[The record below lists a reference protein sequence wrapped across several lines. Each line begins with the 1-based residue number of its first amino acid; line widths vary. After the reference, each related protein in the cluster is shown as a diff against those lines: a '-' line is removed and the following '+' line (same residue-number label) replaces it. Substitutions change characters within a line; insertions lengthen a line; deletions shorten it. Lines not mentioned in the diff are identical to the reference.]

1 MADASEADVNVD
13 QVRATI
19 AGKQER
25 DDLELIDIAADRI
38 SATQTKLAE
47 HKHRLQQASAGT
59 GAHGGKG
66 RGGGGGRGN
75 RYDGGVG
82 VKGKGNNKARDGRRK
97 IATITSVQRHQ
108 ASLGKLEK
116 RLIKACGNGGEQE
129 ALMMIREGADL
140 SCTDVQGR
148 TALHL
153 ALANG
158 ESAIVEALVANNARF
173 EAKDTRG
180 LTPVHVAASVGDF
193 TAMRSMIRAGA
204 RCNMPD
210 RRGQTAVHTCVESG
224 SLDVLAVLL
233 KEAKH
238 AALDLKDVDGLTPLL
253 LAVHLGHHSQAG
265 LLLRRGADATVTTP
279 DGLSALHLA
288 TKMANMEC
296 IRALVNANKE
306 SFFLFDEHGRT
317 ATHLAAT
324 EGNSVVLDALLAAG
338 AEKEILD
345 ESGRT
350 PLHWAVVTNNMD
362 CIHLLVK
369 KKVDTNIRDKFGGTP
384 LHYAIQQGSPEAV
397 EALAAAGT
405 DLEAADL
412 KGRSALVWG
421 IIHDKHEACKRLLE
435 AGCSVNTTDISTWS
449 PLHYACH
456 TGRARACQLLL
467 HFGAAIDA
475 GNATDHTPLFRA
487 VIEGHSDCVAI
498 LLAAGASE
506 HLSDSEGRNCL
517 HWAAL
522 SGQHKIATLLLE
534 AGCPADGTD
543 LDGMQPLHQAS
554 SQGHVDIATALL
566 TASADPNMADLSGT
580 TPLHWAALSG
590 LTDSVRLLLDNGADA
605 TLVDK
610 GVPPQ
615 TAYDFAM
622 HGRHFNCARLL
633 HIAGLHG
640 ELPPAEELPR
650 GGKRAGSAGL
660 TLPAIGNRD
669 AHSRAGSA
677 TTSSSGGGGRTTYGM
692 SAGSKPTQATPR
704 RSPSPRMLSPTDKR
718 NQKLESGW
726 NKSIKDSDAT
736 TKRTPLRPNGL
747 IQTAAQVNQN
757 AEFPGLGGS
766 AGNMISNRGGFPGK
780 EKNLE
785 TMLAHREKE
794 IRDLKNRNRDL
805 AHAAHAVRAASPSKP
820 AAAADDGTGTNVIAN
835 IEAKARELRETLNLG
850 QMKLSPPKDGY
861 LDDAARKQ
869 RRAIKKQVKAALE
882 QVSKLR
888 ADTEM
893 LANQLV
899 DKQEIASA

>member
-1 MADASEADVNVD
+1 
-13 QVRATI
+13 
-19 AGKQER
+19 
-25 DDLELIDIAADRI
+25 
-38 SATQTKLAE
+38 
-47 HKHRLQQASAGT
+47 
-59 GAHGGKG
+59 
-66 RGGGGGRGN
+66 
-75 RYDGGVG
+75 
-82 VKGKGNNKARDGRRK
+82 
-97 IATITSVQRHQ
+97 
-108 ASLGKLEK
+108 
-116 RLIKACGNGGEQE
+116 
-129 ALMMIREGADL
+129 MMIREGADL
-140 SCTDVQGR
+140 SCTDLQGR

-153 ALANG
+153 ALAHG
-158 ESAIVEALVANNARF
+158 ESAVVEALIGRHARF
-173 EAKDTRG
+173 EAKDTKG
-180 LTPVHVAASVGDF
+180 MTPVHVAASVGDF
-193 TAMRSMIRAGA
+193 TAMRSLIRAGA

-296 IRALVNANKE
+296 IRALVSANKE
-306 SFFLFDEHGRT
+306 TFFLFDEHGRT
-317 ATHLAAT
+317 ATHLAST

-345 ESGRT
+345 KAGRT

-369 KKVDTNIRDKFGGTP
+369 KRVDTNVRDKFGGTP

-397 EALAAAGT
+397 EALAAAGA

-435 AGCSVNTTDISTWS
+435 AGCAVNTKDVSTWS

-467 HFGAAIDA
+467 HFGAELDA

-522 SGQHKIATLLLE
+522 SGQKRIATLLIE
-534 AGCPADGTD
+534 AGCPVDGAD

-554 SQGHVDIATALL
+554 SQGHTDIASAMLA
-566 TASADPNMADLSGT
+566 ASADPNVPDLSGT

-590 LTDSVRLLLDNGADA
+590 LTESVRLLLDNGADA

-640 ELPPAEELPR
+640 DLPPAEELPR
-650 GGKRAGSAGL
+650 ETGVGL
-660 TLPAIGNRD
+660 HLPAIGNRD

-677 TTSSSGGGGRTTYGM
+677 SSNGGGGGGGM
-692 SAGSKPTQATPR
+692 KTIIRSKPIQASPR
-704 RSPSPRMLSPTDKR
+704 RSPSPRMLSPTEKR
-718 NQKLESGW
+718 HHKLESGW
-726 NKSIKDSDAT
+726 NNSIKESDAT
-736 TKRTPLRPNGL
+736 TKRIPLRPNGL
-747 IQTAAQVNQN
+747 IQAASQVNQN
-757 AEFPGLGGS
+757 AAFPGLGGP
-766 AGNMISNRGGFPGK
+766 AGALLSHRGGFPGK

-794 IRDLKNRNRDL
+794 IRDLKQRNRDL
-805 AHAAHAVRAASPSKP
+805 SHAVRAASPPKP
-820 AAAADDGTGTNVIAN
+820 KPSEAGTNVIAN

-861 LDDAARKQ
+861 LDEAARKQ

-893 LANQLV
+893 LANTLV
-899 DKQEIASA
+899 DKQKIASA